1 MSDIKEEKNLEL
13 RVLIIGEAGVGKK
26 TITKRFKLLNCTE
39 TKETSFSKLL
49 SKPNKNKLEKK
60 KNLTFD
66 IELDELLL
74 EEERQKQK
82 KEEIRLNLMNFTK
95 IYKIDLNI
103 IEISFYPIADAE
115 PLPLDY
121 IPKDDDEDYIFETEH
136 KISLRKLNNEI
147 EKILVKPLSHN
158 NYQLELIFFFC
169 FDLSDKN
176 SLEQLGLY
184 YSQIN
189 KNYNLKNHSHSI
201 LIGNKLDKKNVD
213 SEFQE
218 RINNFQTENSMK
230 YYEISTFM
238 FFNFESFFE
247 KLFFQIFGNC
257 PSFSHKS
264 FKDNFHN
271 ILAQKSTFSQSKR
284 KIYPD
289 NLNPS
294 PNEYNNNPFEY
305 PTKYGDLFKLFKERQ
320 KYNKKIFINK
330 GGPIFPFS
338 SKKHTIRNS
347 TYGIGLSF
355 DDKNEIEKETFPKD
369 KDNINMFNEEFNIT
383 KVDIKQ
389 NKSPIIWDS
398 QKQNEIKEILKPISK
413 KKGFSIGV
421 SLNNSLGLRKI
432 RREENIKKSLEI
444 SNAINNGI
452 SLNRKNI
459 PIAKGSLSQKKY
471 EISRKK
477 YYKRKYDKG
486 KQIENEINEKH
497 KNNIEINNK
506 ILKEK
511 LNSFMEKHNK
521 YLDKYIKREKEKL
534 EHKKKVQ
541 TLSISN
547 SNSHKQDLTPKA
559 RLYSPISSFSTNKG
573 FSFGQKLPDNKLL
586 DSPEFPY
593 FVDDFEKILIKNIK
607 RPHKIK
613 GAERFPRTKSEVYV
627 DKKANDIIIK
637 KLKSFE
643 SKRKNFIKN
652 KLADFFKD
660 RRVKKKL
667 VVKNKKELKKEEEK
681 ELTEQ
686 IIKQYSTTD
695 EYFKREIKYNL
706 VEDSS
711 PKYTLKGRYENHPSL
726 SSQAYYGSSDNI
738 FNTYEIENYNE
749 FFMENNHI
757 KPKLPNYSTVKPQY
771 PSYSFGK
778 SKRFNYNIN
787 ALNIS
792 NNNYKQFKSLEN
804 SLENDIYLDGN
815 YGYQDSQSFL
825 KLQTMMGTEK
835 KFRNYKD
842 NGVPGPGNYI
852 IRDFA
857 EDISRKGEIINQ
869 IRQKIREKEKFK
881 LSNHEN
887 NQIIS
892 LKKNINKNNIEQ
904 INIDSN

>member
-1 MSDIKEEKNLEL
+1 MSDIKEEKNLEI
-13 RVLIIGEAGVGKK
+13 RILIIGEAGVGKK

-49 SKPNKNKLEKK
+49 LKPNESKSVKKGNYTYDTELEE
-60 KNLTFD
+60 
-66 IELDELLL
+66 ILL

-82 KEEIRLNLMNFTK
+82 KEEIRLKLMNFIK
-95 IYKIDLNI
+95 IYKIDLDI
-103 IEISFYPIADAE
+103 IEISFYPVADAE
-115 PLPLDY
+115 PLPMDY

-147 EKILVKPLSHN
+147 AKILMKPLSHISN
-158 NYQLELIFFFC
+158 QLELIFFFC

-213 SEFQE
+213 NEFQE
-218 RINNFQTENSMK
+218 RINNFINENSMK

-238 FFNFESFFE
+238 FFNFENFFE
-247 KLFFQIFGNC
+247 KLFFQIFGDC
-257 PSFSHKS
+257 ASFSQKP
-264 FKDNFHN
+264 FKENFHN
-271 ILAQKSTFSQSKR
+271 ILAKKSTFSQSKR
-284 KIYPD
+284 KIYPE
-289 NLNPS
+289 NSNPS

-330 GGPIFPFS
+330 GGPLFPFS
-338 SKKHTIRNS
+338 NKKNIIRNS
-347 TYGIGLSF
+347 TIGIGMGIGLSF
-355 DDKNEIEKETFPKD
+355 EERNEIEKEYFPKGKD
-369 KDNINMFNEEFNIT
+369 KNTFNEEYNIT
-383 KVDIKQ
+383 KADVKPTK
-389 NKSPIIWDS
+389 NPIIWDS
-398 QKQNEIKEILKPISK
+398 QKQIEIKEILKPISK

-421 SLNNSLGLRKI
+421 SLNNSLGLRQE
-432 RREENIKKSLEI
+432 RREENIKKSFQI
-444 SNAINNGI
+444 SNAINNGF
-452 SLNRKNI
+452 SLNIKNK
-459 PIAKGSLSQKKY
+459 PVLKGALSQKKY
-471 EISRKK
+471 EMARKK

-486 KQIENEINEKH
+486 KIIENEINEMH

-506 ILKEK
+506 IVKEK

-521 YLDKYIKREKEKL
+521 YLDKYLEKEKEKL
-534 EHKKKVQ
+534 ERKKRAQ
-541 TLSISN
+541 TLSIQN
-547 SNSHKQDLTPKA
+547 SNSQRNDLTPKA
-559 RLYSPISSFSTNKG
+559 QYYSPISSISTNKG
-573 FSFGQKLPDNKLL
+573 FSFGQKLPDNKQL

-593 FVDDFEKILIKNIK
+593 FVDDFEKILIKNMK
-607 RPHKIK
+607 RPRKIK
-613 GAERFPRTKSEVYV
+613 GAERFPRTKSEVYG

-643 SKRKNFIKN
+643 LKRKNFIKN
-652 KLADFFKD
+652 KLTDFFKD
-660 RRVKKKL
+660 RVVKKKL
-667 VVKNKKELKKEEEK
+667 VDKNKIELKKEEEK

-695 EYFKREIKYNL
+695 EYFKREINYNL

-726 SSQAYYGSSDNI
+726 SSQVYYASSDNI
-738 FNTYEIENYNE
+738 FSPYEIEKYNE
-749 FFMENNHI
+749 FIIENNHI
-757 KPKLPNYSTVKPQY
+757 RSKLPNFSVVKPQY
-771 PSYSFGK
+771 PAYSFGK
-778 SKRFNYNIN
+778 SNRFNYNIN
-787 ALNIS
+787 TLNIS
-792 NNNYKQFKSLEN
+792 NDNSKKFKSAEN

-825 KLQTMMGTEK
+825 KVQTMMGTDK
-835 KFRNYKD
+835 KFGNYKD

-869 IRQKIREKEKFK
+869 IRQKIKEKEK
-881 LSNHEN
+881 S
-887 NQIIS
+887 
-892 LKKNINKNNIEQ
+892 
-904 INIDSN
+904 